1 MINVHKYYEY
11 MEQNNILLLFKGA
24 MNVELISSI
33 LQIAEAKLE
42 KYNEQPKVKKK
53 LFNVLVECLQNV
65 YLHLDKTKQL
75 NVSTE
80 DDSAILIIG
89 KVEDGYK
96 IVTGNYIENLN
107 AQKLRD
113 NLDYLM
119 ELDDEDLKEKYREVL
134 SNQGFSE
141 KGGAGLGLIDII
153 RKSGRQVDYKIKE
166 LNDQFS
172 FFSMQ
177 VTIQNN
183 K

>member
-1 MINVHKYYEY
+1 MIDVYKYYEY
-11 MEQNNILLLFKGA
+11 MEQHNILLLFKGA
-24 MNVELISSI
+24 MNAELISSI
-33 LQIAEAKLE
+33 LQITEHKLE
-42 KYNEQPKVKKK
+42 KYNEQPKIKKK
-53 LFNVLVECLQNV
+53 LFNILVECLQNV

-75 NVSTE
+75 NIASE

-89 KVEDGYK
+89 KLDDGYK
-96 IVTGNYIENLN
+96 IITGNYIENQN
-107 AQKLRD
+107 ALKLSN

-134 SNQGFSE
+134 SDQGFSE

-153 RKSGRQVDYKIKE
+153 RKSGRKVDYNVKE
-166 LNDQFS
+166 IDETFS

-177 VTIQNN
+177 VKIQNS